1 MWAFM
6 PTTNNKYKN
15 KLKNNKKKLKIYRFS

>member
-6 PTTNNKYKN
+6 PTTNNKYKD
-15 KLKNNKKKLKIYRFS
+15 KLKNNKKKLNIYIIS

>member
-6 PTTNNKYKN
+6 PTTNNKYKD
-15 KLKNNKKKLKIYRFS
+15 KLKNNKKKLNIYRIS